1 MNRWGLGLVG
11 LLVLLAGAGWW
22 WAQGDG
28 PAAEGPGATAAA
40 GAAASAAASGA
51 AARTRPPSQD
61 QLGGQAALARPVL
74 PRAQA
79 TVGNTSMGTDIDRL
93 GLGRRLEGEHR
104 LRFDE
109 RDKQVLG
116 SKDVIEGGGVSTIV
130 YTRDLLSGQID
141 AWQAALR
148 FGLQPGTSADAV
160 FSSHPAL
167 RRALVSGDRA
177 EARVDVDQLATQY
190 RALQADP
197 RVAGVRLM
205 PLVPRESPK

>member
-1 MNRWGLGLVG
+1 MNRWGLGLAG
-11 LLVLLAGAGWW
+11 LLVLLAGVGWW

-28 PAAEGPGATAAA
+28 AAAEGPDTTAASR
-40 GAAASAAASGA
+40 AAASAAALGA

-61 QLGGQAALARPVL
+61 QLGGQPTLARP
-74 PRAQA
+74 AQA
-79 TVGNTSMGTDIDRL
+79 TVSTASMGTDIDRL
-93 GLGRRLEGEHR
+93 GLARRLEGEHR

-116 SKDVIEGGGVSTIV
+116 SKDVVEGGGVNTIV
-130 YTRDLLSGQID
+130 YTRDLLSGQVD

-148 FGLQPGTSADAV
+148 FGLQPGASADAV
-160 FSSHPAL
+160 FSDHPVL

-177 EARVDVDQLATQY
+177 EASVPVDQLAAQY
-190 RALQADP
+190 RALLADP